1 MALWRDGAFG
11 ENSWTT
17 LVDDAPAPPS
27 GAILVSLARWRQER
41 EAFANRADSVG
52 VEIVAGK
59 DALEHLAEVADRP
72 LVALRFDK
80 FADGRAFSYAILLR
94 ERHGFSGELRAV
106 GDVLLDEIPL
116 MLRCGFTAFE
126 IVNAP
131 TLRALEQGR
140 LPRLVLAYQPGLAP
154 GEAPSG
160 TRPWLRRSGASVHGG
175 APAGQSSFGGKGIA
189 SE

>member
-1 MALWRDGAFG
+1 MALWRDGAFA

-27 GAILVSLARWRQER
+27 GAILVSLSRWRQER
-41 EAFANRADSVG
+41 EALADRADSVG

-94 ERHGFSGELRAV
+94 ERHGFKGDLRAV
-106 GDVLLDEIPL
+106 GDVLLDELPL
-116 MLRCGFTAFE
+116 MLRCGFTSFE
-126 IVNAP
+126 IVNVP
-131 TLRALEQGR
+131 TLCALEEGR
-140 LPRLVLAYQPGLAP
+140 LGRLVLAYQPSFAKN
-154 GEAPSG
+154 EAPAG
-160 TRPWLRRSGASVHGG
+160 TRPWLRRATGG
-175 APAGQSSFGGKGIA
+175 
-189 SE
+189 